1 MDISDNIINKTELYG
16 PFWIVTSLI
25 FCLFAFGN
33 LSGSNVLENYQ
44 YSFIS
49 SAISVVYGYFFI
61 VPLLIYFIMKFQ
73 DSSAAYVNVS

>member
-1 MDISDNIINKTELYG
+1 MDISENVKNKPELYG

-33 LSGSNVLENYQ
+33 LSGSNILSSYK

-73 DSSAAYVNVS
+73 DSSAGYVNVI